1 MTLILLVAASAFLSP
16 AHRLP
21 LAGVL
26 KAPQG
31 SRRLLEWIQSTG
43 SGSLDGSRQGRRRP

>member
-1 MTLILLVAASAFLSP
+1 MNLILLMAASAFLSP

-31 SRRLLEWIQSTG
+31 SRRLLEWVESTG
-43 SGSLDGSRQGRRRP
+43 SDSLEGPPQGRRRQ

>member
-31 SRRLLEWIQSTG
+31 SRRLLEWVQSNG
-43 SGSLDGSRQGRRRP
+43 SDSLEESRHGRRRP